1 MSANIDKDSNGVENG
16 INGSNSTSE
25 NGHKEEQPF
34 GRPEW
39 ELLQKRLAVLYD
51 NVRAY
56 HTNLQQLLAD
66 AKQAKGN
73 R

>member
-1 MSANIDKDSNGVENG
+1 MSANVDKDSNGVENG
-16 INGSNSTSE
+16 INGNNSTSE
-25 NGHKEEQPF
+25 NGHKEQPF

>member
-16 INGSNSTSE
+16 INGSNSTPE
-25 NGHKEEQPF
+25 NSHKEQPF

-66 AKQAKGN
+66 AKQEKGN

>member
-1 MSANIDKDSNGVENG
+1 MSAIIDKDSNGVENG
-16 INGSNSTSE
+16 TSGTNSTSA
-25 NGHKEEQPF
+25 NGHTEQPF

-39 ELLQKRLAVLYD
+39 EFLQKRLAVLYD

-66 AKQAKGN
+66 TKQGKGN